1 MSLLSLYLD
10 NPLAKNMFQQ
20 SCPIR
25 AVLYSTLKVNNEFI
39 TILYASN
46 IKKKPFFGTLANGS
60 IKVHLQQFSH
70 YLINNQAT
78 VTIKVKN
85 ESYNYINSS

>member
-46 IKKKPFFGTLANGS
+46 IKKTL
-60 IKVHLQQFSH
+60 FR
-70 YLINNQAT
+70 
-78 VTIKVKN
+78 
-85 ESYNYINSS
+85 NSR